1 MIIYPPAVAP
11 LDHDELQG
19 LKHPHVNSRGTLDY
33 LEAENIRK
41 AIKWAFDQKH
51 KNLITSEFIRKL
63 HRRMFGD
70 VWKWAGQYR
79 KTEKN
84 IGIIAWNISTAV
96 YELCHDVQAQVS
108 HKSYPPDELAARFHF
123 KLVYIHPFPNGNGRL
138 GRVMTDL
145 LLASLGEPHF
155 TWGNK
160 DLTQQN
166 DTREKYIRALRAAD
180 EHNYKPLFDF
190 VRS

>member
-1 MIIYPPAVAP
+1 
-11 LDHDELQG
+11 
-19 LKHPHVNSRGTLDY
+19 
-33 LEAENIRK
+33 
-41 AIKWAFDQKH
+41 
-51 KNLITSEFIRKL
+51 
-63 HRRMFGD
+63 MFGD

-96 YELCHDVQAQVS
+96 YELCNDVQAQIS

-160 DLTQQN
+160 DLAQQN